1 MFCCHFEL
9 RSNTINW
16 LITNTSHLMIHTV
29 KIVQSC
35 LSSVIEAGKGMAGTS
50 RPIQPVK
57 MLELYDMEGCPYCR
71 RVREVMTSLN
81 IDFLVKP
88 CPKAGSLY
96 RNEIAQRLS
105 KPTYPALHDPNT
117 GVYLSESQDI
127 ISYLYNNYSNKKI
140 PKSLANLPR
149 VEVQG
154 MLVSAASM
162 LRGIKADPNRD
173 PSKITEP
180 LELYSFE
187 GSPYSRPVRERLCE
201 LEISYICHNVAKE
214 RWQDAG
220 PAILRLKP
228 KFSFRFSNTFHCS
241 TASSNVLPRFAFTQ
255 SMKSLWH

>member
-1 MFCCHFEL
+1 
-9 RSNTINW
+9 
-16 LITNTSHLMIHTV
+16 MIHTV
-29 KIVQSC
+29 KIIQSC

-50 RPIQPVK
+50 KPIQPVK

-81 IDFLVKP
+81 IDFFVKP

-96 RNEIAQRLS
+96 RNEIARHLS

-127 ISYLYNNYSNKKI
+127 ILYLYDNYSNKKI

-162 LRGIKADPNRD
+162 LRGIKADPDRD

-180 LELYSFE
+180 VELYSFE

-201 LEISYICHNVAKE
+201 REISYICHNVAKE

-228 KFSFRFSNTFHCS
+228 GPYHPKAGGKRELLQQNALSKKVQVPFLVDPNYGVQMYESAKIIRYLNLTYARP
-241 TASSNVLPRFAFTQ
+241 TA
-255 SMKSLWH
+255 